1 MFVRGSEKLTI
12 FYGYFFFYSEKIQ
25 KVHLC
30 CLVSDGFSHTLLL
43 LLLLFLLLML
53 LLVYCSANNVMQDE
67 KSKICGDMQNKLSD
81 HIVFENNVY
90 HFTGW
95 SYEANK
101 LQSHNEGS

>member
-12 FYGYFFFYSEKIQ
+12 FYGYFSYSEKIQ

-30 CLVSDGFSHTLLL
+30 CLVSDGFPHTLLL
-43 LLLLFLLLML
+43 LVLLFLLLML
-53 LLVYCSANNVMQDE
+53 LLVYCSADNVMQDE

-90 HFTGW
+90 HLW